1 MYTQPSNTD
10 IQRSSRD
17 RLSSGSYAEVDD
29 EDDVFIEELVRDA
42 SDDSSD
48 EYTSDSDDEF
58 VPVETREEV
67 DR

>member
-1 MYTQPSNTD
+1 M
-10 IQRSSRD
+10 
-17 RLSSGSYAEVDD
+17 DD